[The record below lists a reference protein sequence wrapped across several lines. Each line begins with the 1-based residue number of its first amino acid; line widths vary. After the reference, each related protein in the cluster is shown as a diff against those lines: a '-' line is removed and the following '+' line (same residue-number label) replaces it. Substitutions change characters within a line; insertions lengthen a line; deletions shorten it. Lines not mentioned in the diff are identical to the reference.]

1 MDYSLKLASPARQG
15 MMHLNKKQLL
25 YCRFL
30 RVLETS
36 VLEHKLAEGTS
47 WAPFARSYTSKGK
60 EHFHACYHS
69 LHKTSYFRH
78 STHSTVKGKVSA
90 RAPGWGEA
98 LPSRRKFSEESIPHG
113 AVQPDCKSLQS
124 WEDPHKPHLALHLQN
139 VQTSAGNTQ
148 FALEQRSG
156 PTQFRLTLSR
166 GQLQHQTVRIWG
178 WGGNAESGWAGH
190 AGLRLELFYQ
200 LSNFRGKG

>member
-15 MMHLNKKQLL
+15 MMRLNKKQLL

-60 EHFHACYHS
+60 EHFHACYRS

-98 LPSRRKFSEESIPHG
+98 LPSRRTDKRQFWRKYSPRSCSTWLQITTQLRGSPHLSG
-113 AVQPDCKSLQS
+113 D
-124 WEDPHKPHLALHLQN
+124 HKPHLQN
-139 VQTSAGNTQ
+139 VHKLL
-148 FALEQRSG
+148 LETPSLPLNNAVDPRSSDSHYPG
-156 PTQFRLTLSR
+156 ASYSIKQCVFGDEVVTRSR
-166 GQLQHQTVRIWG
+166 G
-178 WGGNAESGWAGH
+178 
-190 AGLRLELFYQ
+190 GLGMLD
-200 LSNFRGKG
+200 